1 MKVHFTALGC
11 AKNLIDSEQM
21 LALIQAA
28 GHQIVADPAQADAA
42 VVNTCAFIEAAQQ
55 EAIDAILELAEL
67 KKTGPLQR
75 LVVTGCL
82 PERYQG
88 DILREIPEIDAVL
101 GVGSFPDIVA
111 ALESPQA
118 HMRRF
123 ADKNAPLPELD
134 RTVTTG
140 PGWAY
145 LKIADGCDNR
155 CAYCVIPSIRG
166 RYRSR
171 PMDAILAEAEAL
183 ATRDV
188 KELILVAQDVTAYG
202 RDFRDGTTLCTLLRE
217 LVKVE
222 GIEWIRLHY
231 LYPHEITA
239 ELIDLIAAEPKIV
252 KYLDIPIQ
260 HVNDAILRRMRR
272 PETNRSIRALF
283 ETLRD
288 LIPAAEIRTSLI
300 VGLPGEGEAEFAELM
315 TFLKEQQLPRVGVF
329 VFSPQEGTPAA
340 QMPDRCSQEEAEHR
354 RDAVMAL
361 QDRIMQAYNDRQRG
375 LTFKILCEGR
385 EADGRWVGRSYCDS
399 PEVDSQVLFTGT
411 AAPGQFAWVRIDGQ
425 EDGFLTGHTVKIDDK
440 GSKDRF
446 LYPYV

>member
-1 MKVHFTALGC
+1 
-11 AKNLIDSEQM
+11 M
-21 LALIQAA
+21 LALIRAA
-28 GHQIVADPAQADAA
+28 GHQITADPAQADAA

-67 KKTGPLQR
+67 KKTGSLKR

-82 PERYQG
+82 PQRYQG

-111 ALESPQA
+111 ALEAPERHYA
-118 HMRRF
+118 RF

-145 LKIADGCDNR
+145 IKIADGCDNR

-171 PMDAILAEAEAL
+171 PMDAILAEAETL
-183 ATRDV
+183 AAQGV

-202 RDFRDGTTLCTLLRE
+202 RDFRDGTSLCTLLRE
-217 LVKVE
+217 LVKVD

-231 LYPHEITA
+231 LYPHEITG

-272 PETNRSIRALF
+272 PEKRASIEALF
-283 ETLRD
+283 AKLRQR
-288 LIPAAEIRTSLI
+288 IPDVVIRTSLI
-300 VGLPGEGEAEFAELM
+300 VGLPGEGEAEFQELM
-315 TFLKEQQLPRVGVF
+315 DFLREQQLQRVGVF
-329 VFSPQEGTPAA
+329 VFSPQEGTAAA
-340 QMPDRCSQEEAEHR
+340 QMPDRCSQEEAEAR
-354 RDAVMAL
+354 RDAAMAL
-361 QDRIMQAYNDRQRG
+361 QEQIMRAYNDRHIG
-375 LTFKILCEGR
+375 LTLKILCEGQD
-385 EADGRWVGRSYCDS
+385 EDGRWVGRSWADS
-399 PEVDSQVLFTGT
+399 PEVDGQVLFTGDG
-411 AAPGQFAWVRIDGQ
+411 APGQFSWVRIDGQ
-425 EDGFLTGHTVKIDDK
+425 EDGFLTGHVVDA
-440 GSKDRF
+440 R
-446 LYPYV
+446 

>member
-1 MKVHFTALGC
+1 MLVHFTALGC

-28 GHQIVADPAQADAA
+28 GHRITADPAQADAA

-55 EAIDAILELAEL
+55 EAIDAILELAQL
-67 KKTGPLQR
+67 KKTGSLKR

-111 ALESPQA
+111 ALETDERHFA
-118 HMRRF
+118 RF
-123 ADKNAPLPELD
+123 LDKNAPLPELD

-145 LKIADGCDNR
+145 IKIADGCDNR

-171 PMDAILAEAEAL
+171 PMDAILAEAEKL
-183 ATRDV
+183 AAGGV

-202 RDFRDGTTLCTLLRE
+202 RDLRDGTSLVTLLRQ
-217 LVKVE
+217 LVRVD

-231 LYPHEITA
+231 LYPHEITD
-239 ELIDLIAAEPKIV
+239 ELIDVIASEPKVV

-272 PETNRSIRALF
+272 PETRASIEALF
-283 ETLRD
+283 DKLRAR
-288 LIPAAEIRTSLI
+288 IPEAALRTSLI
-300 VGLPGEGEAEFAELM
+300 VGLPGEGEAEFEQLLG
-315 TFLKEQQLPRVGVF
+315 FLREQRLPRAGVF
-329 VFSPQEGTPAA
+329 AFSPQEGTPAA
-340 QMPDRCSQEEAEHR
+340 DMPDRCSAQEAERR

-361 QDRIMQAYNDRQRG
+361 QNEIMDQYDRSRVG
-375 LTFKILCEGR
+375 GTLTVLCEGVG
-385 EADGRWVGRSYCDS
+385 EDGRWAGRSQADS
-399 PEVDSQVLFTGT
+399 PDVDEQVLFIGG
-411 AAPGQFAWVRIDGQ
+411 AQPGSLVRVHIDAL
-425 EDGFLTGHTVKIDDK
+425 EDGCLTGHTV
-440 GSKDRF
+440 
-446 LYPYV
+446 

>member
-28 GHQIVADPAQADAA
+28 GHQITADPAQAEAA

-55 EAIDAILELAEL
+55 EAIDTILELAEL
-67 KKTGPLQR
+67 KKKGTLHR

-82 PERYQG
+82 PQRYQG

-101 GVGSFPDIVA
+101 GTGSFPDIVA
-111 ALESPQA
+111 ALESSQR
-118 HMRRF
+118 HFTRF
-123 ADKNAPLPELD
+123 LDKNAPLPELD

-145 LKIADGCDNR
+145 IKIADGCDNR

-171 PMDAILAEAEAL
+171 PTAAILAEAAVL
-183 ATRDV
+183 ADQGV

-202 RDFRDGTTLCTLLRE
+202 RDLGDGTNLCTLLRQ
-217 LVKVE
+217 LCRVD

-231 LYPHEITA
+231 LYPHEITDEFIGLVA
-239 ELIDLIAAEPKIV
+239 SEPKIV

-272 PETNRSIRALF
+272 PETRADIEALF
-283 ETLRD
+283 HKLRQAIPD
-288 LIPAAEIRTSLI
+288 LVLRTSLI
-300 VGLPGEGEAEFAELM
+300 VGLPGEGEAELAELM
-315 TFLKEQQLPRVGVF
+315 DFLREQRLPRAGVF
-329 VFSPQEGTPAA
+329 TFSPQEGTAA
-340 QMPDRCSQEEAEHR
+340 AAMPDRCDPEEAER
-354 RDAVMAL
+354 RRQVVMDL
-361 QDRIMQAYNDRQRG
+361 QAQIMDDFDRRQIGRT
-375 LTFKILCEGR
+375 LRVLCEGAG
-385 EADGRWVGRSYCDS
+385 EDGRWTGRTWADS
-399 PEVDSQVLFTGT
+399 PEVDERVLFTG
-411 AAPGQFAWVRIDGQ
+411 AAQPGCFVPVHIDAAAEGA
-425 EDGFLTGHTVKIDDK
+425 LLGHVL
-440 GSKDRF
+440 S
-446 LYPYV
+446 

>member
-1 MKVHFTALGC
+1 MKIHFTALGC

-28 GHQIVADPAQADAA
+28 GHTIVSDPAQADAA

-55 EAIDAILELAEL
+55 EAIDAILELAQL
-67 KKTGPLQR
+67 KKTGSLQR

-82 PERYQG
+82 PQRYQG
-88 DILREIPEIDAVL
+88 DILTEIPEIDAVL

-111 ALESPQA
+111 ALETPERHYA
-118 HMRRF
+118 RF

-166 RYRSR
+166 KYRSR
-171 PMDAILAEAEAL
+171 PMDAILAEANTL
-183 ATRDV
+183 AADGV

-202 RDFRDGTTLCTLLRE
+202 HDFRNGTTLCTLLRE
-217 LVKVE
+217 LVQVD

-272 PETNRSIRALF
+272 PETKQDIRALF

-288 LIPAAEIRTSLI
+288 LIPWAEIRTSLI

-315 TFLKEQQLPRVGVF
+315 DFLREQQLPRVGAF
-329 VFSPQEGTPAA
+329 VFSPQEGTAA
-340 QMPDRCSQEEAEHR
+340 AEMPDRCSQEEAERR

-361 QDRIMQAYNDRQRG
+361 QDRIMEAYNDRHIG
-375 LTFKILCEGR
+375 MTFKVLCEGR
-385 EADGRWVGRSYCDS
+385 DEDGRWVGRTYGDS
-399 PEVDSQVLFTGT
+399 PEVDSQVLFTGD
-411 AAPGQFAWVRIDGQ
+411 AAAGQFAWVHIDGQ
-425 EDGFLTGHTVKIDDK
+425 EDGFLTGHAVIINDK
-440 GSKDRF
+440 GSRDRF
-446 LYPYV
+446 LYV